1 MASNDQRIGVL
12 NAEGGIC
19 LAGRRTV
26 MMPLRTAVVGA
37 GYFGRFHAR
46 HYKECPGAD
55 LVAVV
60 DVAREKAD
68 ALAGEFGVLGFTDHR
83 ELAGRIDA
91 ASIAVPTSRHY
102 EVARDLL
109 EAGVHVLVEKPITSE
124 VAEAAALNRLAQEKG
139 LVLAVGHIERYS
151 APFLALADSVSRPLY
166 IESSRISQW
175 KPRATDV
182 DVVLDLMIHD
192 VDIILGLVKSRVAR
206 IDAAGAPVLNPTE
219 DIASARIVFEDGCV
233 ANVTASRISGK
244 TQRTM
249 RVFQPDSY
257 IVCDFG
263 ERRISR
269 FIKTGDPLVQGP
281 AAITADAWE
290 VPHHDSLAKEIA
302 EFVSCVRSGR
312 TPTVDGRAGEE
323 ALKITTMINEA
334 LRKHRRQVAEKL
346 AMSFV

>member
-1 MASNDQRIGVL
+1 MTAR
-12 NAEGGIC
+12 
-19 LAGRRTV
+19 
-26 MMPLRTAVVGA
+26 LRTAVVGV
-37 GYFGRFHAR
+37 GYFGRFHAQ
-46 HYKECPGAD
+46 HYKECSGAD

-60 DVAREKAD
+60 DLDRQKAEAAAREYGVKA
-68 ALAGEFGVLGFTDHR
+68 FSDHR
-83 ELAGRIDA
+83 ELLGRADA
-91 ASIAVPTSRHY
+91 VSVAVPTSRHY

-109 EAGVHVLVEKPITSE
+109 DAGVHVLVEKPITAH
-124 VAEAAALNRLAQEKG
+124 VAEAAALNRLAEEKG

-151 APFLALADSVSRPLY
+151 ATFLALADQISQPLF
-166 IESSRISQW
+166 IESYRISQW

-192 VDIILGLVKSRVAR
+192 VDIILGLVKSPVVR

-219 DIASARIVFEDGCV
+219 DIANARIAFDNGCV

-249 RVFQPDSY
+249 RIFQPDSY
-257 IVCDFG
+257 IVCDFA

-269 FIKTGDPLVQGP
+269 FVRKGDPLVQGP

-302 EFVSCVRSGR
+302 EFVSCVLSAR

-323 ALKITTMINEA
+323 ALKITTMINDA
-334 LRKHRRQVAEKL
+334 LRAHRRLVGEKL
-346 AMSFV
+346 AISGV

>member
-1 MASNDQRIGVL
+1 MTARF
-12 NAEGGIC
+12 
-19 LAGRRTV
+19 
-26 MMPLRTAVVGA
+26 RTAVVGV

-46 HYKECPGAD
+46 HYNESPGVD

-60 DVAREKAD
+60 DLDRQKAEAVAREYGVQAFADHRDLIGRAD
-68 ALAGEFGVLGFTDHR
+68 AV
-83 ELAGRIDA
+83 
-91 ASIAVPTSRHY
+91 SIAVPTSRHY

-109 EAGVHVLVEKPITSE
+109 DAGVHVLVEKPITAE
-124 VAEAAALNRLAQEKG
+124 VEEAAALNRLAAEKR
-139 LVLAVGHIERYS
+139 LVLAVGHVERYS
-151 APFLALADSVSRPLY
+151 APFLALAENISRPLF
-166 IESSRISQW
+166 IESYRISQW

-192 VDIILGLVKSRVAR
+192 VDIILGLVKSPVVH

-219 DIASARIVFEDGCV
+219 DIASARIAFDNGCI

-249 RVFQPDSY
+249 RIFQPDSY
-257 IVCDFG
+257 IVCDFA

-269 FIKTGDPLVQGP
+269 FIRTGDPLVQGP
-281 AAITADAWE
+281 EAIKSDAWE

-312 TPTVDGRAGEE
+312 TPTVDGKAGEE
-323 ALKITTMINEA
+323 ALRITAIINEA
-334 LRKHRRQVAEKL
+334 LREHRRRVGAKL
-346 AMSFV
+346 AISKA